1 MINNNWMIKQMKKLI
16 FNTTEK
22 HVTLYESMIEDRVV
36 LKVANASTVKVADQG
51 FYEVFVKNSEL
62 SAKPKVRIPIN
73 EVIMFIE
80 D

>member
-1 MINNNWMIKQMKKLI
+1 MKTLV

-22 HVTLYESMIEDRVV
+22 HVTLYEGIIKD
-36 LKVANASTVKVADQG
+36 KVIVKVQNTSTVKVAPEG
-51 FYEVFVKNSEL
+51 VYEVFVKNSEFE

>member
-1 MINNNWMIKQMKKLI
+1 MIKQMKTLV

-22 HVTLYESMIEDRVV
+22 HVTLYEGIVKDKVIVRVQ
-36 LKVANASTVKVADQG
+36 NTSTVKVAPEG
-51 FYEVFVKNSEL
+51 FYEVFVKNSEFE

>member
-1 MINNNWMIKQMKKLI
+1 MIKKMKTLI

-22 HVTLYESMIEDRVV
+22 HVTLYESMVKDKVI
-36 LKVANASTVKVADQG
+36 LKVNNTSTVKVAPEG
-51 FYEVFVKNSEL
+51 FYEVFARNSEFET
-62 SAKPKVRIPIN
+62 ARPKVRIPIN

>member
-1 MINNNWMIKQMKKLI
+1 MIKQMKKLI

-22 HVTLYESMIEDRVV
+22 HVTLFESMIEDRVV

-51 FYEVFVKNSEL
+51 FYEVFVKDPETGQG
-62 SAKPKVRIPIN
+62 KPKVRIPIN

-80 D
+80 E

>member
-1 MINNNWMIKQMKKLI
+1 MIKQMKKLI
-16 FNTTEK
+16 FNTTQK

-51 FYEVFVKNSEL
+51 FYEVFVKDPETGQG
-62 SAKPKVRIPIN
+62 KPKVRIPIN

-80 D
+80 E

>member
-1 MINNNWMIKQMKKLI
+1 MIKQMKVLV

-22 HVTLYESMIEDRVV
+22 RVTLYESMIKDVVV
-36 LKVANASTVKVADQG
+36 LKVANVPTVKVASEG
-51 FYEVFVKNSEL
+51 FYEVFVKDPETGQN
-62 SAKPKVRIPIN
+62 KPKVRIPIN

>member
-1 MINNNWMIKQMKKLI
+1 MIKQMKTLV

-22 HVTLYESMIEDRVV
+22 HVTLYESMIKDKVV
-36 LKVANASTVKVADQG
+36 LKVTNTSTVKVADQG
-51 FYEVFVKNSEL
+51 FYEVFVKNSEFE

-80 D
+80 E

>member
-1 MINNNWMIKQMKKLI
+1 MIKQMKKLI

-51 FYEVFVKNSEL
+51 FYEVFVKDPGTVSG
-62 SAKPKVRIPIN
+62 KPKVRIPIN

-80 D
+80 E

>member
-1 MINNNWMIKQMKKLI
+1 MIKKMKTLV

-22 HVTLYESMIEDRVV
+22 HVTLYESMVKDKVI
-36 LKVANASTVKVADQG
+36 LKVKNTSTVKVAPEG
-51 FYEVFVKNSEL
+51 FYEVFVKNSEFD
-62 SAKPKVRIPIN
+62 SARPKVRIPIN

>member
-1 MINNNWMIKQMKKLI
+1 MKTLI

-22 HVTLYESMIEDRVV
+22 HVTLYDDMIRE
-36 LKVANASTVKVADQG
+36 KVIIKVQNTSTVKVASEG
-51 FYEVFVKNSEL
+51 FYEVFVKNSEFD
-62 SAKPKVRIPIN
+62 SAKPKVRIPIS

>member
-1 MINNNWMIKQMKKLI
+1 MKTLV

-22 HVTLYESMIEDRVV
+22 YVILYENTIKDKVI
-36 LKVANASTVKVADQG
+36 LKVNNTSTVKVAPEG
-51 FYEVFVKNSEL
+51 FYEVFVKNSEFE

-80 D
+80 E

>member
-1 MINNNWMIKQMKKLI
+1 MKKLI
-16 FNTTEK
+16 FNTTQK

-51 FYEVFVKNSEL
+51 FYEVFVKDPETGQG
-62 SAKPKVRIPIN
+62 KPKVRIPIN

-80 D
+80 E